1 MFSQSDSM
9 RLVFNATALLSPLTG
24 IGQYGFYLAGELLK
38 TPDLETDFFYGS
50 FWDKSRLTSR
60 PLGTSHVPELIK
72 KITPFYTPLS
82 RIYRQYKFSQEI
94 KNGRYDVY
102 HEPNYL
108 PLRINCPTVIT
119 VHDLSWIRYPET
131 HPIERVSMMNR
142 YFEKALGQASA
153 LITDAEF
160 VRQEIIDTFGVRPEK
175 ITAIPL
181 GVEAIFRPRSESETQ
196 DVLSAQGLVHR
207 NYFLT
212 VGTLEPRKNLSL
224 AIKAYGALPEL
235 IRKRFPLVVIG
246 MTGWHSEEIERLIAP
261 LQRAGYIR
269 QLGYVSRS
277 DLATIMAGATALI
290 YPSIYE
296 GFGLPPLE
304 AMASGTPVICSNVS
318 SLPEVVGDAGILID
332 PSDVDALQMHLQ
344 EMTSDRNLCNDL
356 ALKARKRSL
365 EFTWANCAKN
375 TLNVYR
381 SVIT

>member
-1 MFSQSDSM
+1 M

-24 IGQYGFYLAGELLK
+24 IGQYGFHLAGELLK
-38 TPDLETDFFYGS
+38 TPDLETDFFYGV
-50 FWDKSRLTSR
+50 FWNKERLTSR
-60 PLGTSHVPELIK
+60 PSRISPVPEVLK

-82 RIYRQYKFSQEI
+82 RIYRQYKFSQQI
-94 KNGRYDVY
+94 KMGQYDVY

-108 PLRINCPTVIT
+108 PLRVNCPTVIT

-131 HPIERVSMMNR
+131 HPAERVSMMNR
-142 YFEKALGQASA
+142 YFEKALLQASA

-160 VRQEIIDTFGVRPEK
+160 VRQEIIDTFGVNPEK

-181 GVEAIFRPRSESETQ
+181 GVESIFRPRSEKEAQ
-196 DVLSAQGLVHR
+196 DVLQAHGLLYK

-224 AIKAYGALPEL
+224 AIRAYSDLPES

-246 MTGWHSEEIERLIAP
+246 MTGWHSAEIERLIAP

-277 DLATIMAGATALI
+277 DLATVMAGATTLI

-318 SLPEVVGDAGILID
+318 TLPEVVGDAGILID
-332 PSDVDALQMHLQ
+332 PHDTKALKLQ
-344 EMTSDRNLCNDL
+344 LEAITSDQQLCHDL
-356 ALKARKRSL
+356 AARGRQRSL
-365 EFTWANCAKN
+365 AFNWAQCAKQ
-375 TLNVYR
+375 TLNVYK
-381 SVIT
+381 SVVV